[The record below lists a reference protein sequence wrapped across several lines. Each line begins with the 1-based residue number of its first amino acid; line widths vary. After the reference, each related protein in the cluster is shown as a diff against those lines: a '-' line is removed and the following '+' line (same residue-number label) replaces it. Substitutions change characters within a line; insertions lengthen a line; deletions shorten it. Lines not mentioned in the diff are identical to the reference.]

1 MEALL
6 YPETG
11 ATFLNPRTPFP
22 TARTARGPIM
32 LRNVHRSS
40 EPALIFPLHS
50 LQMPSCS
57 ILKQQK
63 RNPKIPP
70 QCRRD
75 GYM

>member
-40 EPALIFPLHS
+40 EPCPHFPAAQPADALLQHS
-50 LQMPSCS
+50 EAAETESQDTASM
-57 ILKQQK
+57 QA
-63 RNPKIPP
+63 
-70 QCRRD
+70 
-75 GYM
+75 